1 MCSLSFLPHSKG
13 AFLAMNR
20 DELNSRPI
28 ALPPALV
35 HCGSLAA
42 IYPAEPSGGTWV
54 GVNECGLSLALL
66 NWNIRPDSDHPA
78 SESRGRVIPLLLEKS
93 GSREAAAMLERI
105 DLGRTKPFRLIM
117 TVPRERHLS
126 EWMWDGMTLE
136 SRPHDWVRTH
146 WFSSGIDEAG
156 AQHARSSALCD
167 AESAPHAGSREWIL
181 SLHRSHLPER
191 SAYSICMHRA
201 DASTV
206 SLTTIEMTVSQ
217 ARMSYLNGPPCL
229 DLTPLDMEL
238 SLTASSGE
246 IP

>member
-28 ALPPALV
+28 AHPPAVV

-66 NWNIRPDSDHPA
+66 NWNIRPDSAQPT
-78 SESRGRVIPLLLEKS
+78 SESRGRVIPLLLEES
-93 GSREAAAMLERI
+93 RSREAVAMLERI

-117 TVPRERHLS
+117 AVSQERHLS

-156 AQHARSSALCD
+156 AQHARSSAMCN
-167 AESAPHAGSREWIL
+167 AEIEPDAGSLEWIL
-181 SLHRSHLPER
+181 RLHRSHHPER

-201 DASTV
+201 NASTV
-206 SLTTIEMTVSQ
+206 SLTTIDLAENQ
-217 ARMSYLNGPPCL
+217 ASISYLDGPPCL
-229 DLTPLDMEL
+229 DPTPANMEL
-238 SLTASSGE
+238 SLLCE
-246 IP
+246 ITV